1 MLVFFKNLALGRS
14 TMAKLV
20 LTHPRKYGQ
29 HTLELVGFN
38 NKVEYVMKEELIWDE
53 LGEQCENDK
62 NKFYEIFTESIIK
75 MFIRYLWRIVQRIN
89 VCVLLFETLS
99 RKCDC

>member
-29 HTLELVGFN
+29 HTLKSVGFN

-62 NKFYEIFTESIIK
+62 NKFFPLLSFFLNLFIK
-75 MFIRYLWRIVQRIN
+75 IN
-89 VCVLLFETLS
+89 FMKFS
-99 RKCDC
+99 QNQ